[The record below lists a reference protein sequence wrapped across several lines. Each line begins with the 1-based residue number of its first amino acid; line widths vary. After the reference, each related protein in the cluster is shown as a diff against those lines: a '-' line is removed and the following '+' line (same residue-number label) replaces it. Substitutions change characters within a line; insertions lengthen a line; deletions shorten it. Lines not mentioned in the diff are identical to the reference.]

1 MSAQEQVQAPDAARE
16 FEAHRR
22 FLWGL
27 CYRMTGSAADADDL
41 VQETFVRA
49 LQRRPSG
56 GPSGWRPWLAKVA
69 ANLSIDALRRRKRR
83 DYVGPWLPAPIET
96 GDEASPPAHE
106 IASNDESTEHRYD
119 LMESVSMAFL
129 LALERLS
136 PRQRAVLLLRDV
148 FDYTV
153 RETSAALDLS
163 EANVKVTHHRARL
176 VMHDYEGARARP
188 TRVRQSATGEKLRE
202 FLQHLQNQDVAA
214 VEAMLAADARLLSDG
229 GGEFAAAMNPIIGR
243 EKCARLFLAIAA
255 KNPPDTTFA
264 IRMLNGLPAVLVERS
279 APAGHAPRFSLQI
292 DLGPDGRIREVH
304 TVLATSKLSAV
315 RFTPPSTSPT
325 ARSRV

>member
-1 MSAQEQVQAPDAARE
+1 MSPSGQLQAAPDAARE

-49 LQRRPSG
+49 LERRPAG

-69 ANLSIDALRRRKRR
+69 ANLAIDFLRRRKRG
-83 DYVGPWLPAPIET
+83 DYVGPWLPALIET
-96 GDEASPPAHE
+96 GDESSPPAHE
-106 IASNDESTEHRYD
+106 IASDQESTEHRYD

-148 FDYTV
+148 FDYSV
-153 RETSAALDLS
+153 QETGAALDLS

-176 VMHDYEGARARP
+176 TMRDYEGARTRP
-188 TRVRQSATGEKLRE
+188 TREHQAKTGEKLRE
-202 FLQHLQNQDVAA
+202 FLRHLENQDVAA
-214 VEAMLAADARLLSDG
+214 VEAMLAADVRMLNDG
-229 GGEFAAAMNPIIGR
+229 GGEFAAALNPILGR
-243 EKCARLFLAIAA
+243 AKVARLFLTQAA
-255 KNPPDTTFA
+255 KRQPYTFEF
-264 IRMLNGLPAVLVERS
+264 RMLNGSPAVLVQGP
-279 APAGHAPRFSLQI
+279 APVGQAPRFVIQI
-292 DLGPDGRIREVH
+292 DVGPDGRIGEIH
-304 TVLATSKLSAV
+304 TVLATRKLSAI
-315 RFTPPSTSPT
+315 RFGS
-325 ARSRV
+325 

>member
-1 MSAQEQVQAPDAARE
+1 MTVRVQAQAAPDAARE

-49 LQRRPSG
+49 LERRPAG
-56 GPSGWRPWLAKVA
+56 GSAGWRPWLAKVA
-69 ANLSIDALRRRKRR
+69 SNLAIDSLRRRKRR
-83 DYVGPWLPAPIET
+83 DYVGPWLPALIET

-106 IASNDESTEHRYD
+106 IASDQESTEHRYD

-148 FDYTV
+148 FDYSV
-153 RETSAALDLS
+153 QETGAALDLS

-176 VMHDYEGARARP
+176 TMRDYEGARTRP
-188 TRVRQSATGEKLRE
+188 TREHQAKTGDKLRE
-202 FLQHLQNQDVAA
+202 FLRHLENQDVAA
-214 VEAMLAADARLLSDG
+214 VEAMLAADVRMLSDG
-229 GGEFAAAMNPIIGR
+229 GGEFAAALNPILGR
-243 EKCARLFLAIAA
+243 AKVARLFLTLAA
-255 KNPPDTTFA
+255 KRAPGYTFELH
-264 IRMLNGLPAVLVERS
+264 MLNGSPAVLVQGP
-279 APAGHAPRFSLQI
+279 APAGQAPRFVIQI
-292 DLGPDGRIREVH
+292 DVGPDGTIREIH
-304 TVLATSKLSAV
+304 TVLATTKLNAV
-315 RFTPPSTSPT
+315 RFGS
-325 ARSRV
+325 